1 MHKPDLEYGAIV
13 SAVRAMEIPQLRE
26 VGVWDRF
33 VPEKG
38 EGEVKTALGLW
49 YQMFDRSLT
58 QEEVAEV
65 HARLVEKLVAALPV
79 RLIT

>member
-1 MHKPDLEYGAIV
+1 MSK
-13 SAVRAMEIPQLRE
+13 AVRPLLHQAASQLRE

-49 YQMFDRSLT
+49 YQAFDRSLT
-58 QEEVAEV
+58 QDEVNEI
-65 HARLVEKLVAALPV
+65 HNRLVEKLVATLPV
-79 RLIT
+79 RVIT